1 VTLTPTPEQQAITDA
16 YLAQRNLVIEAGAGT
31 GKTATLRLLAS
42 AAPGR
47 RGIYIAYNRAIADD
61 AKRSFPGN
69 VTCAT
74 AHSLAFRAVGR
85 SFAHRLRAPRMPAR
99 ELARQLA
106 ITRPVPLDRGQ
117 VLAPAQAARLVMDTV
132 ARYCHSAA
140 ADIGPHHVPTVP
152 GLDDPK
158 VTAALREAVVP
169 LAQRAWADLSRPQG
183 RLRFAHDHYLKL
195 WQLSRPRLD
204 CEVVLLDEAQDANP
218 VIADVVD
225 RQRHAQRILVGDRC
239 QAIYGWR
246 GAIDAMATFPA
257 DQRLALSQSFRF
269 GPAIASEANKWLG
282 LLDAPLR
289 LRGFEQL
296 ASRVAPLA
304 RADGVLCRT
313 NAEAVTQLLTAAEQ
327 GRRAALVGGGTE
339 IRRLAEAAVSLRAG
353 HPTDHPE
360 LFAFRTWGE
369 VQDYAAQDAAG
380 SDLKVMVG
388 LIDRHGPE
396 LVIETMDRLVPEQRA
411 ELVVSTAH
419 KAKGREWP
427 SVRIAGDF
435 REPKGEQAS
444 LARSEAM
451 LAYVAVTRAR
461 QILDN
466 DGLAWLDRYL
476 ADRGS
481 ITLTTDTPGPA
492 ITTGIPGPATT
503 TDGHGPAVTAD
514 ADGPAI
520 VTDAPT
526 GQGSG
531 NGPAPEPEE
540 ARREVAAS
548 AVVAALE
555 RTWAA
560 IRAQHPELPEAVVIL
575 GPGSEARRGLVELG
589 HFAAGRWHLPA
600 DKANRHEVLVAGEGL
615 RRGPRE
621 VLNTLLHE
629 AAHGLAHARGV
640 KDTSRQGRWHNQRF
654 AALAREVGL
663 EVTADAKT
671 GLSQTH
677 LTDQAA
683 TRYAEQ
689 LRDLEAALGLW
700 RHTEP
705 TREREAGS
713 RSLLACSCACGRKL
727 RVARSTLEQ
736 APILCGACKQ
746 PFEAERDLTRTRQP
760 AERALTRQ
768 RQRQRQRDREAG
780 DER

>member
-1 VTLTPTPEQQAITDA
+1 VTPTAEQQAITDA
-16 YLAQRNLVIEAGAGT
+16 YLTGQNLVIEAGAGT
-31 GKTATLRLLAS
+31 GKTSTLRLLAN
-42 AAPGR
+42 AAPDR
-47 RGIYIAYNRAIADD
+47 RGIYVAYNRAIAED
-61 AKRSFPGN
+61 AKRSFPAN

-85 SFAHRLRAPRMPAR
+85 AFAHRLRAPRMPAR
-99 ELARQLA
+99 EVARQLA
-106 ITRPVPLDRGQ
+106 ITRPIPLDRGQ
-117 VLAPAQAARLVMDTV
+117 VLAPAQAARLAMDTV

-140 ADIGPHHVPTVP
+140 AELGPHHVPAIP

-169 LAQRAWADLSRPQG
+169 LARHAWADLSNPQG
-183 RLRFAHDHYLKL
+183 RLRFTHDHYLKL

-225 RQRHAQRILVGDRC
+225 RQHHAQRILVGDRC

-269 GPAIASEANKWLG
+269 GPAIATEANKWLD
-282 LLDAPLR
+282 LLNAPLR
-289 LRGFEQL
+289 LRGFDQL

-304 RADGVLCRT
+304 RPDAVLCRT
-313 NAEAVTQLLTAAEQ
+313 NAEAVTQLLAAADQ
-327 GRRAALVGGGTE
+327 GRRAALVGGGGD
-339 IRRLAEAAVSLRAG
+339 IRRLAEAAISLRAG
-353 HPTDHPE
+353 LGTDHPE
-360 LFAFRTWGE
+360 LFAFKTWGE

-396 LVIETMDRLVPEQRA
+396 LVIETMDRLVPEQHA

-427 SVRIAGDF
+427 TVRIAGDF

-451 LAYVAVTRAR
+451 LAYVVVTRAR
-461 QILDN
+461 QVLDN
-466 DGLAWLDRYL
+466 DGLAWLDRWL
-476 ADRGS
+476 ADRGGTS
-481 ITLTTDTPGPA
+481 ITIDAPGPA
-492 ITTGIPGPATT
+492 IA
-503 TDGHGPAVTAD
+503 
-514 ADGPAI
+514 
-520 VTDAPT
+520 TDAPALAH
-526 GQGSG
+526 QGTG
-531 NGPAPEPEE
+531 NGPAPKPEE
-540 ARREVAAS
+540 PSHEVAAS

-560 IRAQHPELPEAVVIL
+560 IRQHHPELPEAVVIL
-575 GPGSEARRGLVELG
+575 GAGSEARRGLVELG
-589 HFAAGRWHLPA
+589 HFAAGRWHLQDA
-600 DKANRHEVLVAGEGL
+600 KANRHEVLVAGEGL
-615 RRGPRE
+615 RRGPRD

-629 AAHGLAHARGV
+629 ATHGLAHARTI

-654 AALAREVGL
+654 AKLAREVDL

-677 LTDQAA
+677 LTEQAA
-683 TRYAEQ
+683 ARYAEA
-689 LRDLEAALGLW
+689 LRDLEEALGLW
-700 RHTEP
+700 RHAEP
-705 TREREAGS
+705 TRDRQTGS

-727 RVARSTLEQ
+727 RIARSTLEQ
-736 APILCGACKQ
+736 APILCGACRK
-746 PFEAERDLTRTRQP
+746 PFEPERKLTRHRQP

-768 RQRQRQRDREAG
+768 RQRAPHRSREAG